1 MRVISVGS
9 LTEVWK
15 ESSSLISVNKSYE
28 QMMQAGSNSCCGIA
42 IYMLYYVPFN

>member
-1 MRVISVGS
+1 MRVISMGS

-28 QMMQAGSNSCCGIA
+28 QMIQAGSN
-42 IYMLYYVPFN
+42 